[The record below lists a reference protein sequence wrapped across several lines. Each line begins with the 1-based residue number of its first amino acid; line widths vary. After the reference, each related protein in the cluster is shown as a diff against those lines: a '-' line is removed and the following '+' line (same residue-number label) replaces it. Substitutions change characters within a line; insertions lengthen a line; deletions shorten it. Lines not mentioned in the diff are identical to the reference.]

1 MLLGEEYMIMEKFSF
16 HYQNIKQQKTQSQK
30 SIYSKFCKKKT
41 EQISDYFGVVSGNK
55 EDKIAKTGV
64 HVTKSNFVDAPIIE
78 EYPLTLECK
87 VDSFENGE
95 LIGTIVNCS
104 IDEDYLDE
112 NGNIDADK
120 MEIIT
125 FDMLSNTYRVLGEV
139 VGKAFKDGLKLK
151 DQKVY
156 LIE

>member
-1 MLLGEEYMIMEKFSF
+1 M
-16 HYQNIKQQKTQSQK
+16 
-30 SIYSKFCKKKT
+30 
-41 EQISDYFGVVSGNK
+41 
-55 EDKIAKTGV
+55 
-64 HVTKSNFVDAPIIE
+64 
-78 EYPLTLECK
+78 
-87 VDSFENGE
+87 DSFENGE

-112 NGNIDADK
+112 NRNIDVDK

-151 DQKVY
+151 D
-156 LIE
+156 